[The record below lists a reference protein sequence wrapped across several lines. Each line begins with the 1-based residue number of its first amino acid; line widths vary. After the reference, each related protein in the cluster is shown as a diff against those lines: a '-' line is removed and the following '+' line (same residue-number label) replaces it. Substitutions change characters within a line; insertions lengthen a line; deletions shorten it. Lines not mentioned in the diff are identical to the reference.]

1 MPVRRPAMAKVV
13 VFLAIF
19 LALGAYFAVHAR
31 FPVRGRHVLSL
42 TGEPVS
48 WMELSQENGQKKYV
62 DDGEIIKQV
71 VTLFSNMKLRPVTPE
86 EAKQIK
92 GPQTENTS
100 QITVTFIQRVNQNG
114 VLFPASRGSFV
125 LSGNSVTIGKDD
137 YVSEPRLAA
146 RFAAILEE
154 INRQGKAKNA
164 EDIPGKKA
172 MTLDV
177 VKDLAAGRL
186 TPADVVNTYDGLSI
200 LSGIYS
206 FYSRLPEKLA
216 FSMEFV
222 SIDKPRFI
230 RLVDSNNGEFI
241 DLTTESVDA
250 FLANRKDCGG

>member
-1 MPVRRPAMAKVV
+1 MPVRRPVVAKML
-13 VFLAIF
+13 VFLTVF
-19 LALGAYFAVHAR
+19 LIAGIYFAVHAR
-31 FPVRGRHVLSL
+31 FPVRGRDVLSL

-48 WMELSQENGQKKYV
+48 WMEVSVENGDKMYV
-62 DDGEIIKQV
+62 DDGAIITQTV
-71 VTLFSNMKLRPVTPE
+71 SLFSKMKLRSVTAD
-86 EAKQIK
+86 EAKQVK
-92 GPQTENTS
+92 GSASEPSKVT
-100 QITVTFIQRVNQNG
+100 ITFIQRVNQNG
-114 VLFPASRGSFV
+114 VLFPENRGSITLLGETV
-125 LSGNSVTIGKDD
+125 MIGNSYYIPQPQLT
-137 YVSEPRLAA
+137 A
-146 RFAAILEE
+146 RFAAILDD
-154 INRQGKAKNA
+154 ISRQDKAKNA